1 MRRVL
6 KEFYHPLVSL
16 VLLGILSALYFGV
29 LRTVWAVTGE
39 FTRWGGHLLQF
50 FGYPVQDLSYL
61 KIVKIDKLPWERG
74 DGWVVFGMFA
84 GALIAALS
92 GNNFKIRVP
101 AQRRRLMQGIIG
113 GMFSGFG
120 ARMAMGC
127 NLAAMFTGVPQFTL
141 HAVFFTIGTIAGT
154 WFGLRIALHPLVL
167 GTPKIVASG
176 GKTIKSTANKE
187 RGTQPWLALILGLA
201 FFWLIGQYFFNGLAQ
216 LAWAGLFGWIFGWLI
231 QKGQVCFTSAFRDLW
246 ISGRATM
253 TKALVWGMAVQS
265 VGTAVFIA
273 QGIPAKVMW
282 AGPNALIGGLLFG
295 IGIVIAGGC
304 ETGWMYRAMEGQVH
318 FWMVGI
324 GNIIGAAA
332 LTLLWDQGIYQK
344 LAAPWPKVDL
354 VRTLGWPGAFVV
366 VYGFLSLLYIFARMI
381 EKRKTFTSMV
391 ELPINETIFT
401 KGRRT
406 DSGRNQN

>member
-1 MRRVL
+1 
-6 KEFYHPLVSL
+6 
-16 VLLGILSALYFGV
+16 
-29 LRTVWAVTGE
+29 
-39 FTRWGGHLLQF
+39 
-50 FGYPVQDLSYL
+50 
-61 KIVKIDKLPWERG
+61 
-74 DGWVVFGMFA
+74 
-84 GALIAALS
+84 
-92 GNNFKIRVP
+92 
-101 AQRRRLMQGIIG
+101 
-113 GMFSGFG
+113 
-120 ARMAMGC
+120 
-127 NLAAMFTGVPQFTL
+127 
-141 HAVFFTIGTIAGT
+141 
-154 WFGLRIALHPLVL
+154 
-167 GTPKIVASG
+167 
-176 GKTIKSTANKE
+176 
-187 RGTQPWLALILGLA
+187 
-201 FFWLIGQYFFNGLAQ
+201 
-216 LAWAGLFGWIFGWLI
+216 
-231 QKGQVCFTSAFRDLW
+231 
-246 ISGRATM
+246 
-253 TKALVWGMAVQS
+253 
-265 VGTAVFIA
+265 VFIA

-354 VRTLGWPGAFVV
+354 VKTLGWPGAFTFVCL
-366 VYGFLSLLYIFARMI
+366 FLFLLYIFARMI